1 MTLKEEEINRKE
13 MAKILPNIQIGYID
27 KDVKE
32 YLNNTI
38 DDIIEEETNET
49 LLIDNI
55 DDNQDEKIDMDTEN
69 KFKDDTEGL
78 AKETKSSPKNSTNLA
93 EIKGVVTE
101 EDIPASAA
109 EDVNNFLNNL
119 IDHVDKVNSNIKF

>member
-38 DDIIEEETNET
+38 DDIIEEETKET

-55 DDNQDEKIDMDTEN
+55 DDNQDEKIDIDTEN
-69 KFKDDTEGL
+69 KFKDDLEGL
-78 AKETKSSPKNSTNLA
+78 AKESKSSPKNSPNLA

-119 IDHVDKVNSNIKF
+119 IDHVDKVNSNMKF

>member
-38 DDIIEEETNET
+38 DDIIEEETKET
-49 LLIDNI
+49 ILIDNI
-55 DDNQDEKIDMDTEN
+55 DDNQDEKIDIDTEN
-69 KFKDDTEGL
+69 KFKDDIEVL
-78 AKETKSSPKNSTNLA
+78 AKEIKSSPKNSTNLA

-109 EDVNNFLNNL
+109 EDLNNFLNNL

>member
-38 DDIIEEETNET
+38 DDLIEEETKET

-55 DDNQDEKIDMDTEN
+55 DDNQDEKIDIDTEN
-69 KFKDDTEGL
+69 KFKDDIEVL
-78 AKETKSSPKNSTNLA
+78 AKETKSSPKNSSNLA
-93 EIKGVVTE
+93 EIKGLVTE
-101 EDIPASAA
+101 EDIPASSA

-119 IDHVDKVNSNIKF
+119 IDHVDKVNSSIKF

>member
-38 DDIIEEETNET
+38 DDIIEEETKET
-49 LLIDNI
+49 ILIDNI
-55 DDNQDEKIDMDTEN
+55 DDNQDEKIDIDTEN
-69 KFKDDTEGL
+69 KFKDDIEVL
-78 AKETKSSPKNSTNLA
+78 AKEIKSSPKNSTNLA

-109 EDVNNFLNNL
+109 EDLNNFLNNL
-119 IDHVDKVNSNIKF
+119 IDHVDKVNSNMKF

>member
-38 DDIIEEETNET
+38 DDIIEEETKET

-55 DDNQDEKIDMDTEN
+55 DDNQDEKIDIDTEN
-69 KFKDDTEGL
+69 KFKDDIEVL
-78 AKETKSSPKNSTNLA
+78 AKEIKSSPKNSTNLA

-119 IDHVDKVNSNIKF
+119 IDHVDKVNSSKKF